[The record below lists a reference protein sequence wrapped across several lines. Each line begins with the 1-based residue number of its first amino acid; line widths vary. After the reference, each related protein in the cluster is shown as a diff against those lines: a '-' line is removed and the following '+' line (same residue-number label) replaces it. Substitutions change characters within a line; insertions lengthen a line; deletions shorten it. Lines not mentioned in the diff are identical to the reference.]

1 LNHIYNTIYLFDFS
15 YPTIVFWPLGI
26 IPADFTHSRSS
37 KRKVFHDSNA
47 DTHGRLSHTL
57 PFYHLFETDDGLA
70 MCDDSFVPTCILSL
84 ARLLVNKACLDR
96 VELLMDLEGGCGG
109 LVVESLFWRD
119 LEVVWGKE
127 E

>member
-1 LNHIYNTIYLFDFS
+1 
-15 YPTIVFWPLGI
+15 
-26 IPADFTHSRSS
+26 
-37 KRKVFHDSNA
+37 
-47 DTHGRLSHTL
+47 
-57 PFYHLFETDDGLA
+57 

-119 LEVVWGKE
+119 LEVVWGRRSE
-127 E
+127 EESVFVGAESAIFACISLLCYMW